1 MPKTT
6 NTDLVVFAVRRIQEA
21 NRNVLR
27 MPAGACSA
35 SVIQIHGMFPSLEPV
50 LDEALA
56 EAVREGRLQKVRCIN
71 SDRYAIPEGKEGR
84 P

>member
-21 NRNVLR
+21 NRNVLH
-27 MPAGACSA
+27 MPAVACAA
-35 SVIQIHGMFPSLEPV
+35 SVIQIHGMFPCLEPV
-50 LDEALA
+50 LDDVLD
-56 EAVREGRLQKVRCIN
+56 EAVRDGRLKRVRCIN
-71 SDRYAIPEGKEGR
+71 LDRYEIPEREEER

>member
-35 SVIQIHGMFPSLEPV
+35 SVIQIRGMFPSLDPV

-56 EAVREGRLQKVRCIN
+56 EAVRDGRLKRVRCIN
-71 SDRYAIPEGKEGR
+71 LDRYEIPEREEER